1 MKVLDKR
8 GYIFQWRKGW
18 DNKKNNEGL
27 YFNWHTMLM
36 NAKVNSQKTPHKCRH
51 TLTTWLRKYSK
62 ASTEDL
68 KDIVGWKSDQTV
80 SVYNHML
87 PETATK
93 LIQKLPQFQI

>member
-1 MKVLDKR
+1 MEQLNR
-8 GYIFQWRKGW
+8 PQ
-18 DNKKNNEGL
+18 GL
-27 YFNWHTMLM
+27 NM
-36 NAKVNSQKTPHKCRH
+36 NIKP
-51 TLTTWLRKYSK
+51 
-62 ASTEDL
+62 EDL